1 MIAWLH
7 LAGWKLREDWWASG
21 SVSTP
26 KTDTL
31 TFLKVYPSHA
41 PNHRAIS
48 HLLVGNR
55 GEYWGPNSLLMKTG
69 HTTAAIKLE
78 GMSGARLVISLSVS
92 LGLHLSRLLLEKQN
106 ERQAQ
111 VCVLRVSPHW
121 TLRAEACMCE
131 QLNVGWWRAFGGDE
145 KHISQARQIKE
156 WRHGWWFAVFL
167 SPFLQLFLFSLPFV
181 YLTTSLL
188 CSLGN

>member
-1 MIAWLH
+1 MLDYILQVENPERTDE
-7 LAGWKLREDWWASG
+7 LQ
-21 SVSTP
+21 VVFQP
-26 KTDTL
+26 QKTDTL

-41 PNHRAIS
+41 LNHRAIS

-92 LGLHLSRLLLEKQN
+92 LGLHLSRLLLEKRN

-111 VCVLRVSPHW
+111 VCVLRVSPH
-121 TLRAEACMCE
+121 
-131 QLNVGWWRAFGGDE
+131 
-145 KHISQARQIKE
+145 
-156 WRHGWWFAVFL
+156 
-167 SPFLQLFLFSLPFV
+167 
-181 YLTTSLL
+181 
-188 CSLGN
+188 